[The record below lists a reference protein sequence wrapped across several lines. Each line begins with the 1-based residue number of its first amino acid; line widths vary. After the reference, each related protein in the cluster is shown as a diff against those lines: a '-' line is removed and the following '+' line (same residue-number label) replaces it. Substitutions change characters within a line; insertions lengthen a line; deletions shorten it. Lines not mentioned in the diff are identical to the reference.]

1 VRDAVS
7 RARALVLSAAA
18 VLAGAAA
25 LSGCGGGSAAT
36 AATTAAFH
44 PCKHEPNFAVVNSP
58 LPPALVRALPVLGRP
73 HTAAD
78 ALPANSLPISTLDS
92 LATGIEL
99 HSAQLV
105 QRSRAGGAAWVV
117 PVLHDAP
124 PVARDLA
131 CLKRQIPMLERF
143 ARQGA
148 KGDFPAALV
157 SRDLARER
165 AATRYVAAHPGPGG
179 PGVIVFT
186 TFKAVQG
193 ANATLSQLRA
203 GTAFSAGECAGPG
216 HNLLLVTGLAPAP
229 TATIELHARDGWTQ
243 TEPVGNGAYSFVFAA
258 PTSAAG
264 LPDRLVLLDSARHA
278 LHTIAIPAGTFST
291 QPQCELA
298 QSGGHEWVLPAGTTI
313 IASNAHGPDGIN
325 YSVGVSS
332 GGGPECDPRLSIA
345 EGNGGE
351 GGGTAICQVSF
362 TASMLTPTFTGGGCG
377 PTVAEQEG
385 SVSASVKRL
394 RFVVPDGRSLT
405 VPVFDAPAS
414 IASGYGVVLAIGPM
428 DVLGRNPKVESLA
441 ADGHVLATETNA
453 LQFLSTC
460 LTRFTTP
467 PATLLAPG
475 ILRGVSGVSPHHTP
489 WIFSL
494 QLLRYGGRELVCT
507 ELTPQGSGQCF
518 PTPGEKPSL
527 DGNPTLGPDP
537 PVQLTPGNEGTCA
550 PPRYSVISG
559 LVMRGGL
566 TIWFKTPNGTRRIA
580 LVAVDK
586 RFRVPGGVF
595 ATTITRGP
603 VTLLARNAAGRTVY
617 TAAVTNRGDKA
628 SFCGGL
634 DGGNRPLT
642 LAQAQENL
650 QPRVMTQPLG

>member
-1 VRDAVS
+1 MRSTVS
-7 RARALVLSAAA
+7 RARALALSVAAL
-18 VLAGAAA
+18 LASTAA
-25 LSGCGGGSAAT
+25 LSACAGGSTAT
-36 AATTAAFH
+36 ATTVAFH
-44 PCKHEPNFAVVNSP
+44 PCKHEPNFSVVNSAV
-58 LPPALVRALPVLGRP
+58 PPALVKALPVLGRR

-78 ALPANSLPISTLDS
+78 VLPSNSLPISTLDS

-105 QRSRAGGAAWVV
+105 QRSREGGAAWIV

-124 PVARDLA
+124 PVARNLA
-131 CLKRQIPMLERF
+131 CLKRQIPMLERV
-143 ARQGA
+143 ARQGP
-148 KGDFPAALV
+148 KGAFPATLV

-165 AATRYVAAHPGPGG
+165 ATKRYVAAHPGPGG

-193 ANATLSQLRA
+193 ANATLSQIRA
-203 GTAFSAGECAGPG
+203 GTAFSTGECAGPG
-216 HNLLLVTGLAPAP
+216 RNLLVVTGLAPAP
-229 TATIELHARDGWTQ
+229 TATIELRAPDGSTQ
-243 TEPVGNGAYSFVFAA
+243 TQPVGNGAYSFVFVP

-264 LPDRLVLLDSARHA
+264 LPDRLVLLDSRRRA

-298 QSGGHEWVLPAGTTI
+298 QSGGHEWVLAAGTTI
-313 IASNAHGPDGIN
+313 IASNSHGPDGID

-332 GGGPECDPRLSIA
+332 GGGPECDPRISIA
-345 EGNGGE
+345 ESDGGG

-362 TASMLTPTFTGGGCG
+362 TSSSLTPTFTGGGCG
-377 PTVAEQEG
+377 PTLAEQDG

-394 RFVVPDGRSLT
+394 RFVAPDGRSLT
-405 VPVFDAPAS
+405 IPVFDAPAS
-414 IASGYGVVLAIGPM
+414 IAPGYGVVLAIGPM
-428 DVLGRNPKVESLA
+428 DVLGTNPKVESLA
-441 ADGHVLATETNA
+441 ADGDVLATETNA

-475 ILRGVSGVSPHHTP
+475 ILRAVSGVSPHHTP

-494 QLLRYGGRELVCT
+494 QLLRYGGRKLVCA
-507 ELTPQGSGQCF
+507 ELTPQGSAQCF

-537 PVQLTPGNEGTCA
+537 PVQLTPGNAGTCA

-559 LVMRGGL
+559 LVMRTGL
-566 TIWFKTPNGTRRIA
+566 TIWFKTPTGTRRIA
-580 LVAVDK
+580 PRAVDS
-586 RFRVPGGVF
+586 RFQVPGGVF

-603 VTLLARNAAGRTVY
+603 VTLIARNAAGESVY
-617 TAAVTNRGDKA
+617 TAPVTNRGDKA

-634 DGGNRPLT
+634 DGGNRPFT
-642 LAQAQENL
+642 LARARQNL